1 MRKALSSI
9 YLFTALFLLF
19 FTVSHAQSKLAA
31 DRYDFE
37 ASKKEAESRQK
48 DLQRIFSESVF
59 QDFGKTMGISLEPKL
74 AEKKPVVDKVEI
86 NGAILMHNMVGIPFN
101 LSATAK
107 KSVAFPEMEKLEIDC
122 AILFETTEEK
132 KRNSIMQKVN
142 SFPEKFATWS
152 DFLARKA
159 DKFEIRK
166 KTRCSKNEVFA
177 IEIISR
183 PPGPGAEHL
192 ALLQAEDSAQTSGG
206 LFLDGVDI
214 SGDGATVQSD
224 KTQTKKKGGFLKGV
238 GEFFRKQKGEKT
250 QGPSGPQPD
259 SGPVVSKKIKIAAND
274 QAVFCPKLKLYFIAG
289 NSPGVS
295 LELNAQFRITGK
307 KNDKDFVKNNLKAM
321 EEFAGIFFDQ
331 AEKACKQARIG
342 TGNGDEKIAQKPDS
356 SANPDRKTIT
366 DNKMLVNQGKT
377 EELSK
382 NAQRLI
388 EIQQKLQKLVPEY
401 IPDNPNISDSETFET
416 ILSLLEEKPLEQIKK
431 ENAELEEATTNSGD
445 GSKLGISAIS
455 TPADESVGP
464 GEKFVLKIKVVNQ
477 SQETT
482 PAAFKLFAVDPWT
495 GRELARK
502 LSKAGPGSQI
512 VDFSLTAPAAGE
524 ATKKLDLEIRLEPL
538 VGEGT
543 VPKKISLLLRGSL
556 SEADILNKVSAKIY
570 SCASDLRIEGYALSD
585 KEREQIFSGWKNSIW
600 NNPGNKALFLK
611 AFAQSPGEAL
621 GQIVAYVQPRGLKI
635 LEEKLAAR
643 AEKMAKEEQE
653 QQKLSRLIKYYNLE
667 TSAYKRNAVID
678 YRIDPGYNLIDVLAD
693 NVVYDAKTGEVTG
706 DLDETRQILTEEH
719 WELMKKTM
727 SAADRYALEAGD
739 DGLPQVNKDNAEK
752 IFANLSKGKDIV
764 DYILKGLD
772 LVKYYQDYEVLNAG
786 QAENLARVMRRLAKA
801 IADTQSVVGNS
812 AGPLAK
818 ALKEYEGFFTRAARL
833 SKDLNNDLK
842 VSDVPGALG
851 EMAESMA
858 AFAGKISSRFD
869 NFKNAVDGLSES
881 GKAAPLVKNLK
892 KAVAGLGELLRRSL
906 DLSTSLSRN
915 LIKFADRVIEA
926 GISGAGKTLG
936 KGLDAGQDASDWL
949 NGKLLTSAD
958 EIQDLGK
965 SAKGATEAKGLIG
978 RLGKSLA
985 NKVKANKGT
994 LDNLGH
1000 GVDIACVVLDY
1011 NTYKQAGQSNTEA
1024 FSRAIISGGIEKF
1037 AGSKYSPLGLINFG
1051 LSKGMDIASATLGL
1065 NDFTEKNFNM
1075 KTSQINFSTPVKIW
1089 ANQSVNKAM
1098 DFYNS
1103 YVVTGN
1109 RLDQAKE
1116 NEDKI
1121 IALTIAAENCL
1132 KMAQSS
1138 KVQSV
1143 KDAYMKQRKAIR
1155 EEIRRLGGRTQ

>member
-1 MRKALSSI
+1 MRKAFSIICAFLYLILSVVSI
-9 YLFTALFLLF
+9 SQALAAKPAGDPDFAASQKIAEARQKELQGIF
-19 FTVSHAQSKLAA
+19 SKLV
-31 DRYDFE
+31 F
-37 ASKKEAESRQK
+37 KE
-48 DLQRIFSESVF
+48 
-59 QDFGKTMGISLEPKL
+59 FGQAMGIKLEPKSIL
-74 AEKKPVVDKVEI
+74 KKPVIDKVDV
-86 NGAILMHNMVGIPFN
+86 NGSVIFNNLRGIPFN

-107 KSVAFPEMEKLEIDC
+107 KSLAFPELERIEINC
-122 AILFETTEEK
+122 AILFETFEEK
-132 KRNSIMQKVN
+132 ENNAFKKMVN
-142 SFPEKFATWS
+142 AFPAEFATWS

-166 KTRCSKNEVFA
+166 KYSRAQGEISA

-183 PPGPGAEHL
+183 NPGLGAAHL
-192 ALLQAEDSAQTSGG
+192 ALLQGEDSGQTSGG

-214 SGDGATVQSD
+214 SGDGATVQSN
-224 KTQTKKKGGFLKGV
+224 KAPAKKKGGFLKGV
-238 GEFFRKQKGEKT
+238 GEFFRQQKGEKT

-259 SGPVVSKKIKIAAND
+259 SGPVVSKKIKLAAND
-274 QAVFCPKLKLYFIAG
+274 QAVFCPGLNLYFIAG
-289 NSPGVS
+289 NNPGVS

-307 KNDKDFVKNNLKAM
+307 KDDKDFVKNNLKAM

-331 AEKACKQARIG
+331 AEKACKQAGIG
-342 TGNGDEKIAQKPDS
+342 KGNSDKKITQKPDS
-356 SANPDRKTIT
+356 SANPDSKTIT
-366 DNKMLVNQGKT
+366 DNKILVNQDKIQ
-377 EELSK
+377 ELSK

-401 IPDNPNISDSETFET
+401 IPDNPTVSDSDTFET
-416 ILSLLEEKPLEQIKK
+416 ILSLLEDKSLEQIKK

-455 TPADESVGP
+455 SPANESVGP

-543 VPKKISLLLRGSL
+543 VPKKVSLLLRGSL

-570 SCASDLRIEGYALSD
+570 SCASDLRIEGYGLSD
-585 KEREQIFSGWKNSIW
+585 KEREQIFSAWKNSTW
-600 NNPGNKALFLK
+600 NNPGNKAQFLK
-611 AFAQSPGEAL
+611 AFAQSPSEAL
-621 GQIVAYVQPRGLKI
+621 GQIIAYVQPRGLKI

-643 AEKMAKEEQE
+643 DEKMAKEEQE
-653 QQKLSRLIKYYNLE
+653 QQKLSRLIRYYTLE

-678 YRIDPGYNLIDVLAD
+678 YRIDPGYNLIDVLED

-706 DLDETRQILTEEH
+706 DLDEARQILTEEH

-727 SAADRYALEAGD
+727 TAADRYVLEAGD

-752 IFANLSKGKDIV
+752 IFANLSKSKDNV
-764 DYILKGLD
+764 DYILKGLE
-772 LVKYYQDYEVLNAG
+772 LVKYYQDFEVLNAG

-801 IADTQSVVGNS
+801 IADTQNVVGDS

-833 SKDLNNDLK
+833 SNDLNNDLK

-851 EMAESMA
+851 DMAESMA

-892 KAVAGLGELLRRSL
+892 KAVAGLGELLRRNL

-915 LIKFADRVIEA
+915 LIKFADSVIEA

-949 NGKLLTSAD
+949 TGKLLTSAD

-978 RLGKSLA
+978 RLGKGLA
-985 NKVKANKGT
+985 AKVKANKGT

-1000 GVDIACVVLDY
+1000 GIDIACVVLDY

-1037 AGSKYSPLGLINFG
+1037 VSSKYSPLGLINFG
-1051 LSKGMDIASATLGL
+1051 LSKGMDVASATLGL

-1089 ANQSVNKAM
+1089 ANQSVNKVM

-1103 YVVTGN
+1103 YVVTN
-1109 RLDQAKE
+1109 DRLGRAQK

-1138 KVQSV
+1138 KVQTV
-1143 KDAYMKQRKAIR
+1143 KEAYMQQRKKIR
-1155 EEIRRLGGRTQ
+1155 EEIRELGGRTQ